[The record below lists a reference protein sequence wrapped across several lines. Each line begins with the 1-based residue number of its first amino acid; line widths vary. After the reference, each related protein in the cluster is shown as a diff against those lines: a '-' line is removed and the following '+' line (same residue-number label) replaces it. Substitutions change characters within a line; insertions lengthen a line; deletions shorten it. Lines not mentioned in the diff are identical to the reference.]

1 MKPNQTR
8 GEEQKQLIFQP
19 GSVIWYLWTKDKD
32 KIKSSTFIPQCFTCK
47 ELDIDVF
54 APQQIPLRICLEDSH
69 RYNNV
74 FGLSGPWKVVERSG
88 CYLRPAQVCQ
98 QIPGDSYGYLKG
110 WHENEPYPM
119 YQHACGECICI
130 RNAMMYGWCCR
141 TASLRH
147 AQVVGEIHTNTA
159 GVVEASSFNVRSM
172 QRSDATR
179 LGHQVQHDEF
189 DVATP
194 PIRDSALALWRFQ
207 WLRLKTV
214 HPTVLPPV
222 WI

>member
-32 KIKSSTFIPQCFTCK
+32 KIKSSSFIPQCFTCK

-69 RYNNV
+69 RYRHV

-98 QIPGDSYGYLKG
+98 QIPGDLYGYLKG

-130 RNAMMYGWCCR
+130 RNAMMYGAVVR
-141 TASLRH
+141 RPYAAPQSLVRFTLTRQVWWRRLVSMLGQCKDLTRH
-147 AQVVGEIHTNTA
+147 DWGIRCSTTSLTWRLHQSG
-159 GVVEASSFNVRSM
+159 
-172 QRSDATR
+172 TR
-179 LGHQVQHDEF
+179 L
-189 DVATP
+189 
-194 PIRDSALALWRFQ
+194 
-207 WLRLKTV
+207 
-214 HPTVLPPV
+214 
-222 WI
+222 